1 MADRETRFHQLDAQ
15 IESLTADEK
24 NFILWLLLR
33 EYANRLDIP
42 EQLNTIEDYRKEKVN
57 RSLYVDCNEL
67 IDMLNYELWR

>member
-1 MADRETRFHQLDAQ
+1 MDRETRFHELDAQ
-15 IESLTADEK
+15 VENLTVDEK
-24 NFILWLLLR
+24 NFVLWLLLR

>member
-15 IESLTADEK
+15 IESLTTDEK

-57 RSLYVDCNEL
+57 RSLYVGCNEL
-67 IDMLNYELWR
+67 VDMLNFELWR

>member
-1 MADRETRFHQLDAQ
+1 MDREKRFHELDDMV
-15 IESLTADEK
+15 EKLSVDEQ

-33 EYANRLDIP
+33 KYADRLDIP